1 MNPSIES
8 ILPFFPSV
16 VFSCPQ
22 TALEVTLSLTN
33 SLTNYNTLLK
43 NTTIQHSERLVA
55 LETCDESNEETWPD
69 QQKDKDKDKDDDKDK
84 DNDKDI

>member
-1 MNPSIES
+1 MFLAVPRQ
-8 ILPFFPSV
+8 LYRWP
-16 VFSCPQ
+16 CH
-22 TALEVTLSLTN
+22 SLTH

-43 NTTIQHSERLVA
+43 NSTIQHSERLVA

-69 QQKDKDKDKDDDKDK
+69 QQKDKDKDKDDDKYK